1 MIPAEAKGSQDFDV
15 VVVGGALSGAATATL
30 LLRENPGL
38 RLLIIEKSTRFAR
51 RVGEATVEVSAFF
64 IGIRLTNC
72 TLKLKKDTRL
82 QIVDPIPAKFGLV
95 RRPAA
100 ALKAP
105 LSGACARF
113 SASI

>member
-1 MIPAEAKGSQDFDV
+1 MPLAS
-15 VVVGGALSGAATATL
+15 
-30 LLRENPGL
+30 
-38 RLLIIEKSTRFAR
+38 
-51 RVGEATVEVSAFF
+51 
-64 IGIRLTNC
+64 IRLTNC

-82 QIVDPIPAKFGLV
+82 QIVNPIPAKFGLV

>member
-1 MIPAEAKGSQDFDV
+1 NIPLDRTWIPLNQTS
-15 VVVGGALSGAATATL
+15 
-30 LLRENPGL
+30 
-38 RLLIIEKSTRFAR
+38 
-51 RVGEATVEVSAFF
+51 
-64 IGIRLTNC
+64 IRLTNR

-82 QIVDPIPAKFGLV
+82 QIVNPIPAKFGLV

-113 SASI
+113 SASILKIIRLSGPPALK

>member
-1 MIPAEAKGSQDFDV
+1 MATA
-15 VVVGGALSGAATATL
+15 AATF

-82 QIVDPIPAKFGLV
+82 QIVNPIPAKLGLV
-95 RRPAA
+95 RRPDA

-105 LSGACARF
+105 ALGRLRALFRVHLKIIRLSGPPALK
-113 SASI
+113 